1 MVSRR
6 AVGGRWAAL
15 RQVQG
20 PGDAVS
26 ATRRLGRGAPPCNG
40 RRAEGNPRYRLGV
53 GIAAVVLLAAV
64 ACMAGCGGRR
74 EEATIG
80 TRGRPLELA
89 VPAPDKHTT
98 LAHYVRRHTKL
109 RCRELA
115 AASPAELLAL
125 LDEDKLDVMV
135 LSAPMYALVSEPYS
149 LLAILK
155 AQRAGTFET
164 RGMILVRADRG
175 LVTVADAKGLVVA
188 ATDPASASGCLL
200 ERVLMTEEG
209 AAPSKV
215 IYLNDE
221 ARVVRAVYYKE
232 ADLGFVT
239 WRLDAEGRPDDARAA
254 LAAEVPDIFEA
265 VVPLAV
271 THAVP
276 NEAVAV
282 RARVPDTVRADVAA
296 ALIKF
301 ARTHE
306 GAAYLGARLG
316 IEGFA
321 LGDDVEYAE
330 LRQRLQAAGV
340 HLADFLP
347 KAE

>member
-1 MVSRR
+1 V
-6 AVGGRWAAL
+6 
-15 RQVQG
+15 
-20 PGDAVS
+20 
-26 ATRRLGRGAPPCNG
+26 
-40 RRAEGNPRYRLGV
+40 
-53 GIAAVVLLAAV
+53 AV
-64 ACMAGCGGRR
+64 ACAAGCGTR
-74 EEATIG
+74 EQATIG

-89 VPAPDKHTT
+89 VPAPGKHTT
-98 LAHYVRRHTKL
+98 LADFVRRHTGL

-115 AASPAELLAL
+115 AGSLPELLGL

-135 LSAPMYALVSEPYS
+135 VSAPMYALVSEPYA

-200 ERVLMTEEG
+200 ERVLLTEER

-215 IYLNDE
+215 IYLDDE
-221 ARVVRAVYYKE
+221 VRVVRAVCDKE

-254 LAAEVPDIFEA
+254 LVAEFPDIFET

-276 NEAVAV
+276 HDAVAV
-282 RARVPDTVRADVAA
+282 RARVPDAVRAEVAA
-296 ALIKF
+296 ALLKF
-301 ARTHE
+301 AATHE
-306 GAAYLGARLG
+306 GAAYLSERYG

-321 LGDDVEYAE
+321 PGDDVEYAE
-330 LRQRLQAAGV
+330 LRQRLQSAGV
-340 HLADFLP
+340 RLAEFLP